1 MRRRLVARAISLM
14 AYLRIAGQLLKDLFS
29 YESDGRERA
38 SSQMLFLVSGAFV
51 AFLIWGYFAH
61 FDQVI
66 TAQAKVYPFSRL
78 QTIEHFEGGRIE
90 KIHVRQG
97 DSVKSGDL
105 LIALSPLQTE
115 SELNVQ
121 KDSVAALGIR
131 LARLLAEYEGKPSFA
146 VDPDVERQ
154 FAMVVQ
160 NERALFLERRNQR
173 QASLMQRSSDILS
186 AKARVRSTTASLE
199 AVEQE
204 LKIVRQLVERGLE
217 PALTLIRSEKT
228 FGEARA
234 AAETAEQ
241 DLSRAESAYTFALKE
256 SQTAVL
262 GELAKVRSD
271 FTAASQGIRVAAD
284 KADRSQIR
292 SPLDGV
298 VNRVLVS
305 TEGGTVKPGET
316 VVEIVPLGSTII
328 VEANVLP
335 ADIGFVEVGQKAQVK
350 LTAYDFAL
358 FGAIEGEVSV
368 VAADSI
374 TNEKGEQFYVVKI
387 DLKRAFLEAKGRNL
401 RVIPGMTAQVDIV
414 TGSRNALEYVF
425 SPIAR
430 VLKESL
436 REK

>member
-1 MRRRLVARAISLM
+1 M
-14 AYLRIAGQLLKDLFS
+14 QLLRDLFS

-38 SSQMLFLVSGAFV
+38 SSQMLFLVSGAFL
-51 AFLIWGYFAH
+51 AFLIWGYLAH

-97 DSVKSGDL
+97 DSVNSGDL
-105 LIALSPLQTE
+105 LISLSPLQTD
-115 SELNVQ
+115 SELIIQ
-121 KDSVAALGIR
+121 KDNVALLGVR
-131 LARLLAEYEGKPSFA
+131 LARLIAEYEGKRSFT

-154 FAMVVQ
+154 FPMVVQ
-160 NERALFLERRNQR
+160 NERALFLERHNQR
-173 QASLMQRSSDILS
+173 LATLMQRQSDIMA
-186 AKARVRSTTASLE
+186 AKARVRSSAASLD
-199 AVEQE
+199 AVDQE
-204 LKIVRQLVERGLE
+204 LRIVRQLVERGLE
-217 PALTLIRSEKT
+217 PALTLIRNEKALS
-228 FGEARA
+228 EARA
-234 AAETAEQ
+234 AVETAEQ
-241 DLSRAESAYTFALKE
+241 ELARSESAYTFAQKE
-256 SQTAVL
+256 SQTSIL
-262 GELAKVRSD
+262 SELAKVRSD
-271 FTAASQGIRVAAD
+271 FTAASQNILVSAD

-292 SPLDGV
+292 SPLNGI

-316 VVEIVPLGSTII
+316 VVEIVPQGSTIV

-335 ADIGFVEVGQKAQVK
+335 ADIGFVEVGQRAQVK

-358 FGAIEGEVSV
+358 FGAIEGEVTV

-374 TNEKGEQFYVVKI
+374 TNERGEQFYVVKI
-387 DLKRAFLEAKGRNL
+387 DLKRAFLQAKGRDL

-414 TGSRNALEYVF
+414 TGARNALEYVF

>member
-1 MRRRLVARAISLM
+1 MRRRLVARSLSFFT
-14 AYLRIAGQLLKDLFS
+14 YLRIAGHLLKDLFS

-38 SSQMLFLVSGAFV
+38 SSQMLFLVSGAFL

-105 LIALSPLQTE
+105 LIALSPLQTD
-115 SELNVQ
+115 SELFVQ
-121 KDSVAALGIR
+121 KDNVALLGIR
-131 LARLLAEYEGKPSFA
+131 LARLTAEAEGKQSFA
-146 VDPDVERQ
+146 VADDINRQ
-154 FAMVVQ
+154 FPVVVQ

-173 QASLMQRSSDILS
+173 QANLMQKRSDIMA
-186 AKARVRSTTASLE
+186 AKARVRSSNASLD

-204 LKIVRQLVERGLE
+204 LRIVRQLVERGLE
-217 PALTLIRSEKT
+217 PALTLIRTEKAFSET
-228 FGEARA
+228 RA
-234 AAETAEQ
+234 SVETAEQ
-241 DLSRAESAYTFALKE
+241 DLSRAESAFTFAQKE
-256 SQTAVL
+256 TQTSILV
-262 GELAKVRSD
+262 ELAKVRSE

-292 SPLDGV
+292 SPINGI

-316 VVEIVPLGSTII
+316 VVEIVPQGSTII

-374 TNEKGEQFYVVKI
+374 TNERGEQFYVVKI
-387 DLKRAFLEAKGRNL
+387 DLKRGFLQAKGRDL